1 MDGNFRRNLFVS
13 SGVSITI
20 LLISSAASFFSIRSL
35 LDSNDWVKHT
45 QEVIYNLNES
55 KSVMVDAQGS
65 MRGFL
70 VTGKQDFLKRYEN
83 AEDDTNVYIDRL
95 DQLTVDNAKQQES
108 VKELKPLVAS
118 FYDYLEDKVANKI
131 KNGTVTPD
139 QLDNGREL
147 MEQIRVLLKRMEN
160 EEQRLLTE
168 RNSSSEKYG
177 LYSSILIIAAALVA
191 LLITIIFFARIL
203 RDYNERLKL
212 QLKLEESE
220 RETAERII
228 AISEIATEISSGNY
242 EIRVNDSQ
250 SDALGTVAG
259 SLNNMAVE
267 LNKSFKT
274 LSDNEWLQSGIAK
287 LNDVMIGEKGIY
299 ELTKDVIEHLAE
311 YTNSSAAVLYIL
323 EGEELIASS
332 GYSYVSDSARERL
345 KVGDGLSGQA
355 VLSRKIMEIKGVASG
370 DITISYALGE
380 AKPAHIIAVPLID
393 DKVTGVIEL
402 ASVKEYS
409 KKHIAFLTEA
419 SDNVGIAISAAQN
432 RKRLQE
438 LLEETESQSEE
449 LRVQHSEMENI
460 NAELEAQTQKLQA
473 SEEELRVQQEELQ
486 QTNEELA
493 ERSVLLEER
502 NVEIQKKSEDLEL
515 STRYKSEFLANMSH
529 ELRTPLNSILLLSRL
544 LSENTDDNMNDEQIE
559 FAKVIQSSG
568 NGLLGLIDEILD
580 LSKIE
585 AGKMELEF
593 IDISTKEITDVL
605 KALFSE
611 VAKQKNIEFKVI
623 ADDAPIVL
631 KTDKMRLEQIL
642 KNLISNAI
650 KFTSEGSVTLEIT
663 KHKLNEK
670 LVNFTVKDSGIGI
683 PREKQ
688 PLIFEAFQ
696 QADGSTKRKYGG
708 TGLGLSIS
716 RELAKLL
723 KGDITLVSEQNI
735 GSEFTLTIP
744 IIGSANMQPERIEVT
759 RRPIANT
766 TFSALTASTALVA
779 APVAEDE
786 TEVSA
791 EEEKSSKYLSAT
803 IPDDVPDD
811 RNTISENDKVM
822 LIVED
827 DVNFAKSL
835 LEFTRQRGYKGVVS
849 VRGDHAL
856 NLAIM
861 YKPVGVLL
869 DIQLPIKSGWEVIE
883 ELKAN
888 WQTKHIPVHMMSS
901 HKMKQES
908 LLKGA
913 VNFLDKPVAFEQIPE
928 IFRRIEHIVNK
939 ESQKV
944 LIIEDN
950 PKHAKALAYFLET
963 YNINS
968 EIKSDVTDGV
978 DALQKETVDCV
989 ILDMGIPD
997 QQAYDIL
1004 DRVKKNPGLENLP
1017 VIVFTGK
1024 SLSMNEELKIKK
1036 YADSIIVKTAHSYQ
1050 RMLDEVS
1057 LFLHLVEENK
1067 KGASSKKDS
1076 YKKLTLLNNVLSG
1089 KTVLVVDDDVRNIYS
1104 LTKSLEVLK
1113 MNVIT
1118 AIDGKEALKALEE
1131 NPGVDVVLLD
1141 MMMPNM
1147 DGYETATRIRENSKY
1162 KKLPVIAVTAKAMT
1176 GDREKCINAGASDYI
1191 TKPVDIDQLLSL
1203 LRVWLYDQL

>member
-1 MDGNFRRNLFVS
+1 MDRNFKRNLLVS
-13 SGVSITI
+13 SGVSIVI
-20 LLISSAASFFSIRSL
+20 LLVSSTASFLSIRSL
-35 LDSNDWVKHT
+35 LESNALVTHT
-45 QEVIYNLNES
+45 QEVIYNINEAS
-55 KSVMVDAQGS
+55 SVMTDAQAS

-70 VTGKQDFLKRYEN
+70 ITGKQDFLKRYDN
-83 AEDDTNVYIDRL
+83 AEEDTNRYINNL
-95 DQLTVDNAKQQES
+95 DVLTADNNEQQES
-108 VKELKPLVAS
+108 IKELRPLVGL
-118 FYDYLEDKVANKI
+118 FYDYLEERVADKTQNEVI
-131 KNGTVTPD
+131 TPNE
-139 QLDNGREL
+139 LDSGRSL
-147 MEQIRVLLKRMEN
+147 MEKIRAVLKRMEN
-160 EEQRLLTE
+160 EEQNLLAE
-168 RNSSSEKYG
+168 RNSSSERYG
-177 LYSSILIIAAALVA
+177 MYSSVLIITAAIIA
-191 LLITIIFFARIL
+191 LLITVVFFARIL
-203 RDYNERLKL
+203 RDFNERIKL
-212 QLKLEESE
+212 QLRLEEGKK
-220 RETAERII
+220 ETAERIQVISSI
-228 AISEIATEISSGNY
+228 AGEISSGNY
-242 EIRVNDSQ
+242 EIRVEETE
-250 SDALGTVAG
+250 SDALGSVAV
-259 SLNNMAVE
+259 SLNNMAIE
-267 LNKSFKT
+267 LEKSFKK

-287 LNDVMIGEKGIY
+287 LNDAMIGEKSMHQLTGDVV
-299 ELTKDVIEHLAE
+299 ELLAA
-311 YTNSSAAVLYIL
+311 YTNSSAAVLYVL
-323 EGEELIASS
+323 DGEELVVTA
-332 GYSYVSDSARERL
+332 GYSYVAVNGRQRIP
-345 KVGDGLSGQA
+345 VGHGLSGQA
-355 VLSRKIMEIKGVASG
+355 VLSRKMIELSSLDPDDIK
-370 DITISYALGE
+370 ISYALGE
-380 AKPAHIIAVPLID
+380 VKPKHIIAVPLID
-393 DKVTGVIEL
+393 DKVTGVVEL
-402 ASVKEYS
+402 ASVNEFS
-409 KKHIAFLTEA
+409 KKHLKFLQEA
-419 SDNVGIAISAAQN
+419 SDNIGIAITAAQN

-438 LLEETESQSEE
+438 LLEETEAQSEE

-544 LSENTDDNMNDEQIE
+544 LSENNDSNMNEEQIE
-559 FAKVIQSSG
+559 FARVIQSSG

-593 IDISTKEITDVL
+593 IDITTKEITDNL
-605 KALFSE
+605 KALFNE
-611 VAKQKNIEFKVI
+611 VAKQKHIEFNIV
-623 ADDAPIVL
+623 AEDAPLVL
-631 KTDKMRLEQIL
+631 KTDKVRLEQVL

-650 KFTSEGSVTLEIT
+650 KFTAQGSVTLEI
-663 KHKLNEK
+663 KKNPGSDK
-670 LVNFTVKDSGIGI
+670 LVDFTVRDTGIGI
-683 PREKQ
+683 PYEKQ

-723 KGDITLVSEQNI
+723 RGEITLKSEINE

-744 IIGSANMQPERIEVT
+744 ISGAARLIAETVYRNEPAVAK
-759 RRPIANT
+759 PI
-766 TFSALTASTALVA
+766 V
-779 APVAEDE
+779 E
-786 TEVSA
+786 TQ
-791 EEEKSSKYLSAT
+791 KTDGDRNKYLSPS
-803 IPDDVPDD
+803 IPEDVPDD
-811 RNTISENDKVM
+811 RETIAENDKVI

-827 DVNFAKSL
+827 DTNFAKSL

-849 VRGDHAL
+849 VRGDQAF
-856 NLAIM
+856 NMAVM
-861 YKPVGVLL
+861 YRPVGVLL
-869 DIQLPIKSGWEVIE
+869 DIQLPVKSGWEVME
-883 ELKAN
+883 DLKGN

-901 HKMKQES
+901 HKMKRES

-913 VNFLDKPVAFEQIPE
+913 VNFLDKPVAFEQMPE

-978 DALQKETVDCV
+978 DALQKQNVDCV

-997 QQAYDIL
+997 QHSYEIL
-1004 DRVKKNPGLENLP
+1004 DGVKKSPGLENLP

-1024 SLSMNEELKIKK
+1024 SLSMKEELKIKK
-1036 YADSIIVKTAHSYQ
+1036 YADSIVVKTAHSYQ

-1067 KGASSKKDS
+1067 KDPAKKDT
-1076 YKKLTLLNNVLSG
+1076 YKKLSLLNNVLSD

-1104 LTKSLEVLK
+1104 LTKALEALK
-1113 MNVIT
+1113 MKVIT

-1131 NPGVDVVLLD
+1131 HPEVDVVLLD

-1147 DGYETATRIRENSKY
+1147 DGYETATRIRAIDKY
-1162 KKLPVIAVTAKAMT
+1162 KSLPVIAVTAKAMT

-1191 TKPVDIDQLLSL
+1191 TKPVDVDQLLSL
-1203 LRVWLYDQL
+1203 LRVWLYDQQ